1 VVFQGASHPAKVII
15 QRQPFEQNT
24 VGRSDKVFGQSVWV
38 KHSPLKLYESVLPR
52 EDDCLRHAADGYM
65 DEADFEGMRQVQQ
78 LGALLGHGASRPA
91 NIHGPATSTSFD
103 FEEIVGEFFDSFL
116 PNQLDTTGVAGS
128 ISNEQEDLDQKHK
141 NAWRV
146 PFDDSDEDTPNVF
159 RDLPDNGRRSPRS
172 VLFCSMLQSGIH
184 PHVPKLEQSEVCCSY
199 EPASPE
205 HVHCPLFDDEPLSDH
220 YEAQCLSAGLELLGD
235 NYHETSTKHCMS
247 VISYGKMCDLLRD
260 HGARHV
266 LQVIFQNLEESG
278 IVECYAEDIC
288 WDPALLEQLRETIG
302 QHIICEGQSSTSAA
316 LNSAISDI
324 EDEYLANEE
333 EEEAASDLSI
343 SLQRLADDVHKCVD
357 HSH

>member
-1 VVFQGASHPAKVII
+1 MQGAVHPAKVVI
-15 QRQPFEQNT
+15 QRQPFEEG
-24 VGRSDKVFGQSVWV
+24 GRRTDNIFGDEIIGEQGWIARPP
-38 KHSPLKLYESVLPR
+38 HDFLPDR
-52 EDDCLRHAADGYM
+52 PWAIDGYVDEWHFDTLLDANLVNFMLGSSGPFDLGEDDDELFYSFPNILHA
-65 DEADFEGMRQVQQ
+65 
-78 LGALLGHGASRPA
+78 
-91 NIHGPATSTSFD
+91 
-103 FEEIVGEFFDSFL
+103 
-116 PNQLDTTGVAGS
+116 TGVNG
-128 ISNEQEDLDQKHK
+128 
-141 NAWRV
+141 NAV
-146 PFDDSDEDTPNVF
+146 AESDHPHTPKVF

-235 NYHETSTKHCMS
+235 NYHETSTRHRMS